1 MNLLTLNIDTIPL
14 GQPLPFALRG
24 AAGGLLAHK
33 GFVIRNREE
42 LEVLLAR
49 GVQLCVDTEESG
61 DSHRTYLSQLQRML
75 LSEKP
80 LKDIASMQMEAA
92 AQPARNQ
99 AAPAGPSSWPDLQ
112 QRATQLLRS
121 PQVGEGEF
129 ADRFLELHG
138 ELAQQCLQAPD
149 ATLLALI
156 RISGQETH
164 MYSATHSMLVAC
176 VCMVV
181 ARATL
186 RWTED
191 RVLRIGCAAL
201 SMNCAMTELQD
212 QLAVQKDPLSPG
224 QIAAVENH
232 ADRTVALLQSLGVRD
247 TLWLDAVRMH
257 HHRAPGALASKS
269 EAQQMARLMQRADI
283 FAARLAPR
291 VSRTPMPV
299 TAAMQSCYYDEAHQ
313 VDEAGAAIVKT
324 LGVYPPGTF
333 VRLTSQEVG
342 LVVRRGATATTP
354 KVAVLLNR
362 EGMPTGE
369 MIPRD
374 SSQPAWKITGVVSQR
389 EVRVQIPL
397 ERLLAMV

>member
-1 MNLLTLNIDTIPL
+1 MSEQEYDSSSIKVL
-14 GQPLPFALRG
+14 
-24 AAGGLLAHK
+24 K
-33 GFVIRNREE
+33 G
-42 LEVLLAR
+42 
-49 GVQLCVDTEESG
+49 
-61 DSHRTYLSQLQRML
+61 
-75 LSEKP
+75 
-80 LKDIASMQMEAA
+80 
-92 AQPARNQ
+92 
-99 AAPAGPSSWPDLQ
+99 
-112 QRATQLLRS
+112 
-121 PQVGEGEF
+121 
-129 ADRFLELHG
+129 
-138 ELAQQCLQAPD
+138 
-149 ATLLALI
+149 
-156 RISGQETH
+156 
-164 MYSATHSMLVAC
+164 
-176 VCMVV
+176 
-181 ARATL
+181 
-186 RWTED
+186 
-191 RVLRIGCAAL
+191 
-201 SMNCAMTELQD
+201 
-212 QLAVQKDPLSPG
+212 
-224 QIAAVENH
+224 
-232 ADRTVALLQSLGVRD
+232 
-247 TLWLDAVRMH
+247 LDAVRMH
-257 HHRAPGALASKS
+257 HHRAPGTLASKS

>member
-1 MNLLTLNIDTIPL
+1 MNLLNLNIDTVPL

-24 AAGGLLAHK
+24 ASGALLAQK
-33 GFVIRNREE
+33 GFVIRNRDE
-42 LEVLLAR
+42 LEVMLAR
-49 GVQLCVDTEESG
+49 GVQLCVDTDESG
-61 DSHRTYLSQLQRML
+61 DSHRIYLAQLQSML

-80 LKDIASMQMEAA
+80 LKDIVSMQMQATVQPERNEAPKA
-92 AQPARNQ
+92 
-99 AAPAGPSSWPDLQ
+99 PSSWPDLQ
-112 QRATQLLRS
+112 QRTTQLLRS
-121 PQVGEGEF
+121 PPLGDFG
-129 ADRFLELHG
+129 ARFLELHD
-138 ELAQQCLQAPD
+138 ELAQHCLQTPD

-156 RISGQETH
+156 RISGQETQ

-186 RWTED
+186 RWPED
-191 RVLRIGCAAL
+191 RVLRTGCAAL
-201 SMNCAMTELQD
+201 SMNSAMTELQD
-212 QLAVQKDPLSPG
+212 QLAVQKDPLSSA
-224 QIAAVENH
+224 QITAVESH
-232 ADRTVALLQSLGVRD
+232 AERTVALLQSLGVRD
-247 TLWLDAVRMH
+247 ALWLEAVRAH
-257 HHRAPGALASKS
+257 HHRAPGPLGSKT

-291 VSRTPMPV
+291 ASRTPMLV

-333 VRLTSQEVG
+333 VRLASQELG

-354 KVAVLLNR
+354 RVAVLINR

-374 SSQPAWKITGVVSQR
+374 TSLPNWKISGVVTQR
-389 EVRVQIPL
+389 EVRVHIPL